1 MLLPYLKAFLAGGL
15 ICAVGQL
22 LIDKTNLTPA
32 KILSA
37 YVVTGVALGGVG
49 LYKPFAEWAGAG
61 ATVPLLGFGN
71 TLAQG
76 IRKGV
81 AERGLLGIL
90 SGGLSAAS
98 AGICAAVFFSCLMA
112 LFFRPREKN

>member
-15 ICAVGQL
+15 ICAAGQL

-37 YVVTGVALGGVG
+37 YVVTGVILGGTGV
-49 LYKPFAEWAGAG
+49 YKPFAEWAGAG
-61 ATVPLLGFGN
+61 ATVPLLGFGS

-81 AERGLLGIL
+81 AERGLLGIMT
-90 SGGLSAAS
+90 GGLTASA
-98 AGICAAVFFSCLMA
+98 AGICAAVFSACLIA
-112 LFFRPREKN
+112 LLFRPREKS

>member
-1 MLLPYLKAFLAGGL
+1 MLLPYLKAFLAGGAL
-15 ICAVGQL
+15 CALGQL

-37 YVVTGVALGGVG
+37 YVVTGVFLGAVG
-49 LYKPFAEWAGAG
+49 LYQPFAEWAGAG

-76 IRKGV
+76 VRKAVEQHG
-81 AERGLLGIL
+81 ALGIMT
-90 SGGLSAAS
+90 GGLTAAA
-98 AGICAAVFFSCLMA
+98 AGICAAVFFGYLMA
-112 LFFRPREKN
+112 LVFRPKEKP

>member
-1 MLLPYLKAFLAGGL
+1 MLLPYLKAFLAGGA
-15 ICAVGQL
+15 ICALGQL

-37 YVVTGVALGGVG
+37 YVVTGVALGGTG
-49 LYKPFAEWAGAG
+49 IYKPFAEWAGAG

-81 AERGLLGIL
+81 AESGLLGIL
-90 SGGLSAAS
+90 SGGLAAAA
-98 AGICAAVFFSCLMA
+98 AGICAAVVFACLMA
-112 LFFRPREKN
+112 LLFRPREKT

>member
-1 MLLPYLKAFLAGGL
+1 MLLPYLKAFLAGGA
-15 ICAVGQL
+15 ICALGQL

-37 YVVTGVALGGVG
+37 YVVTGVLLGGVG

-81 AERGLLGIL
+81 AENGLLGVMT
-90 SGGLSAAS
+90 GGITAAA
-98 AGICAAVFFSCLMA
+98 AGICAAVFFAGLMA
-112 LFFRPREKN
+112 MLFRPREKG

>member
-15 ICAVGQL
+15 ICALGQL
-22 LIDKTNLTPA
+22 LIDRTNLTPA
-32 KILSA
+32 KILSV
-37 YVVTGVALGGVG
+37 YVVTGVILGGTG

-61 ATVPLLGFGN
+61 ATVPLLGFGS

-81 AERGLLGIL
+81 AEKGLLGIMT
-90 SGGLSAAS
+90 GGLTASS
-98 AGICAAVFFSCLMA
+98 AGICAAVCFACLIA
-112 LFFRPREKN
+112 LLFRPKEKS